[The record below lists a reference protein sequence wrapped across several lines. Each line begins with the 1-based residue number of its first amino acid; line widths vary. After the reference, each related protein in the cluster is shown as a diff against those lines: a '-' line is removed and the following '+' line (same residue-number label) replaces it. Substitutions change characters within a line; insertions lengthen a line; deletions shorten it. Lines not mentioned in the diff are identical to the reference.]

1 MRTMETY
8 KLIIKN
14 IAHCDINFFNQ
25 DTTHNN
31 VNTNIRLAFGIMYEL
46 KLTVVN
52 KFKFF
57 DNTINGLII
66 KGHESDFID
75 YFCRIQKT
83 YNILNR
89 LVKIYKYK
97 RTKIVSNTDMYL
109 NTLNVND
116 NNVICIVQNN
126 SKYLFRI
133 HDLIK
138 IIDTSLVNSYM
149 FFAQPLPIKN
159 PYSNIPFNKSDL
171 YNIYFFIRYKT
182 DLYSELYFRF
192 FRENFNI
199 NCFKYKN
206 EYILREYSIRNF
218 VYTSPENTLVTEI
231 MTMINYYNIYCNKYN
246 LQSKLNI
253 DADFPKNKMIKIFQ
267 PYLLLHMNTVYGM
280 IGFER
285 EQMSILFI
293 RSMRRFY
300 KFNPKF
306 GRKIIKL
313 FYKPGI
319 GFKRKICG
327 KQIEF
332 DDKHIKF
339 LDVAAQKE
347 RFLDD
352 HLETEHSVYRG
363 VIDNSYEETDEP
375 THDTNDSDTET
386 ETAVYLNNTDNHDS
400 YSEDEDSV
408 S

>member
-1 MRTMETY
+1 METY

-14 IAHCDINFFNQ
+14 IAHSDITFFAL
-25 DTTHNN
+25 DTTHTS
-31 VNTNIRLAFGIMYEL
+31 VNTNIRLAFSIMHEL
-46 KLTVVN
+46 KLTAVN

-57 DNTINGLII
+57 DNTVNGFII
-66 KGHESDFID
+66 KGHEAEFID

-89 LVKIYKYK
+89 LVKMYKYK
-97 RTKIVSNTDMYL
+97 RAKIVSNTDMYL
-109 NTLNVND
+109 NTLDVKD
-116 NNVICIVQNN
+116 KNVICIVQNN
-126 SKYLFRI
+126 SKYLFSI
-133 HDLIK
+133 NDLIK
-138 IIDTSLVNSYM
+138 IINTSLTNSYM
-149 FFAQPLPIKN
+149 FYAQPLPIKN
-159 PYSNIPFNKSDL
+159 PYNNIPFNKSDL

-199 NCFKYKN
+199 SCFKYKN

-231 MTMINYYNIYCNKYN
+231 MAMINYYNIYCNKYN

-253 DADFPKNKMIKIFQ
+253 DVDFPKNKMIKIFQ
-267 PYLLLHMNTVYGM
+267 PYLLLHMSTVYG
-280 IGFER
+280 IIEFER
-285 EQMSILFI
+285 EEMSILFI
-293 RSMRRFY
+293 RSMQRFY

-313 FYKPGI
+313 RYKSGI

-339 LDVAAQKE
+339 LDVDNQNE

-352 HLETEHSVYRG
+352 HIEREHRVSPV
-363 VIDNSYEETDEP
+363 VIDNSYEEA
-375 THDTNDSDTET
+375 NDSDNEVNDIDTES
-386 ETAVYLNNTDNHDS
+386 ESDAYVNNITNYDS